1 MIVADTTRAH
11 LMVSGCACPD
21 GQDYRIV
28 WNEFGEGVAL
38 IHSVLMVKL
47 VNLVTAP
54 TRRAAVVV
62 RVQNFLALVIF
73 GFTL

>member
-1 MIVADTTRAH
+1 MIAADTTRAH
-11 LMVSGCACPD
+11 LMVSGRACQD

-28 WNEFGEGVAL
+28 WNEFGEGKAL
-38 IHSVLMVKL
+38 IHNAQMAKL

-62 RVQNFLALVIF
+62 REQNILAFVIS
-73 GFTL
+73 